1 MYNDYN
7 DQNRSD
13 SEYHYSYRSDDSG
26 FQPEQTPA
34 PVTPKKNKRGRA
46 GKAVALV
53 LCGALLIGGG
63 FGAGWYLN
71 NRDDTPAASVSGEPP
86 EEENRDGQIQIS
98 SREETPAT
106 TVGVTGSEKL
116 TFPQVYKAN
125 VDSCVSINVSSTK
138 VGYNIFGQPVQREA
152 VSSGSGFILTADG
165 YIVTNCHVVSG
176 ATGVQVT
183 LDDGTVYSAEV
194 VGSDAD
200 YDIAVLKVDPG
211 DTKLKPVVLGSSDSL
226 EVGEEVSTIGNPL
239 GELTFSLTHGIVSC
253 LDREINLDGTPFNM
267 IQITSAINPGNSGGP
282 LFNAY
287 GEVVGIVTA
296 KTSQSSNGTSAE
308 GLGFAIPIDD
318 VMAMLKDIM
327 ENGQVT
333 SHAYM
338 AVTVS
343 DAARYPQSGMSS
355 GAYLVEVTEDGPADK
370 AGLQA
375 GDVITMLGTTPITSQ
390 QDVKSALGSKTY
402 KAGDTATVTYV
413 REGQVYTTDLT
424 FGSTTEKPA
433 DPEPQASIQ
442 QPQQGQQDR
451 SYDDYY
457 GDMEDFFN
465 QFFGRYGRAS

>member
-1 MYNDYN
+1 MYNDNERINSGYP
-7 DQNRSD
+7 
-13 SEYHYSYRSDDSG
+13 YSPQPESG
-26 FQPEQTPA
+26 APQPEQTPI
-34 PVTPKKNKRGRA
+34 PWEEPRKHGR
-46 GKAVALV
+46 GKAKKVVAGV

-63 FGAGWYLN
+63 FGAGWMVK
-71 NRDDTPAASVSGEPP
+71 DWGKTETEVMV
-86 EEENRDGQIQIS
+86 S
-98 SREETPAT
+98 SRKPVEVQ
-106 TVGVTGSEKL
+106 TVAVTGSERL
-116 TFPQVYKAN
+116 SFPEIYKAN
-125 VDSCVSINVSSTK
+125 IDSCVSINTSTLA
-138 VGYNIFGQPVQREA
+138 GYNFFNQPVEVPSA
-152 VSSGSGFILTADG
+152 GSGFILTADG
-165 YIVTNCHVVSG
+165 YIATNCHVVNN
-176 ATGVQVT
+176 ATSVQVT
-183 LDDGTVYSAEV
+183 LNDGTTYDAQV

-211 DTKLKPVVLGSSDSL
+211 ETKLKPVVVGTSSKMN
-226 EVGEEVSTIGNPL
+226 VGDDVCTIGNPL
-239 GELTFSLTHGIVSC
+239 GELTFSMSEGIVSC
-253 LDREINLDGTPFNM
+253 IDREINLEGTPFNM

-355 GAYLVEVTEDGPADK
+355 GAYLVEVTEGGPADK

-433 DPEPQASIQ
+433 DPEPQSATQ

>member
-1 MYNDYN
+1 MYNDNERINSGYP
-7 DQNRSD
+7 
-13 SEYHYSYRSDDSG
+13 YSPQPESG
-26 FQPEQTPA
+26 APQPEQTPI
-34 PVTPKKNKRGRA
+34 PWEEPRKHGR
-46 GKAVALV
+46 GKAKKVVAGV

-63 FGAGWYLN
+63 FGAGWMVK
-71 NRDDTPAASVSGEPP
+71 DWGKTETEVMV
-86 EEENRDGQIQIS
+86 S
-98 SREETPAT
+98 SRKPVEVQ
-106 TVGVTGSEKL
+106 TVAVTGSERL
-116 TFPQVYKAN
+116 SFPEIYKAN
-125 VDSCVSINVSSTK
+125 IDSCVSINTSTLA
-138 VGYNIFGQPVQREA
+138 GYNFFNQPVEVPSA
-152 VSSGSGFILTADG
+152 GSGFILTADG
-165 YIVTNCHVVSG
+165 YIATNCHVVNN
-176 ATGVQVT
+176 ATSVQVT
-183 LDDGTVYSAEV
+183 LNDGTTYDAQV

-211 DTKLKPVVLGSSDSL
+211 ETKLKPVVVGTSSKMN
-226 EVGEEVSTIGNPL
+226 VGDDVCTIGNPL
-239 GELTFSLTHGIVSC
+239 GELTFSMSEGIVSC
-253 LDREINLDGTPFNM
+253 IDREINLEGTPFNM
-267 IQITSAINPGNSGGP
+267 IQVDTAINPGNSGGP

-355 GAYLVEVTEDGPADK
+355 GAYLVEVTEGGPADK

>member
-1 MYNDYN
+1 MYNDNERINSGYP
-7 DQNRSD
+7 
-13 SEYHYSYRSDDSG
+13 YSPQPESG
-26 FQPEQTPA
+26 APQPEQTPI
-34 PVTPKKNKRGRA
+34 PWEEPQKHGR
-46 GKAVALV
+46 GKAKKVVAGV

-63 FGAGWYLN
+63 FGAGWMVK
-71 NRDDTPAASVSGEPP
+71 DWGKTETEVMV
-86 EEENRDGQIQIS
+86 S
-98 SREETPAT
+98 SRKPVEVQ
-106 TVGVTGSEKL
+106 TVAVTGSERL
-116 TFPQVYKAN
+116 SFPEIYKAN
-125 VDSCVSINVSSTK
+125 IDSCVSINTSTLA
-138 VGYNIFGQPVQREA
+138 GYNFFNQPVEVPSA
-152 VSSGSGFILTADG
+152 GSGFILTADG
-165 YIVTNCHVVSG
+165 YIATNCHVVNN
-176 ATGVQVT
+176 ATSVQVT
-183 LDDGTVYSAEV
+183 LNDGTTYDAQV

-211 DTKLKPVVLGSSDSL
+211 ETKLKPVVVGTSSKMN
-226 EVGEEVSTIGNPL
+226 VGDDVCTIGNPL
-239 GELTFSLTHGIVSC
+239 GELTFSMSEGIVSC
-253 LDREINLDGTPFNM
+253 IDREINLDGTPFNM

-355 GAYLVEVTEDGPADK
+355 GAYLVEVTEGGPADK

>member
-1 MYNDYN
+1 MYNDNERINSGYP
-7 DQNRSD
+7 
-13 SEYHYSYRSDDSG
+13 YSPQPESG
-26 FQPEQTPA
+26 APQPEQTPI
-34 PVTPKKNKRGRA
+34 PWEEPRKHGR
-46 GKAVALV
+46 GKAKKVVAGV

-63 FGAGWYLN
+63 FGAGWMVKDWGKTETEVMVS
-71 NRDDTPAASVSGEPP
+71 NRKPVEV
-86 EEENRDGQIQIS
+86 Q
-98 SREETPAT
+98 
-106 TVGVTGSEKL
+106 TVAVTGSERL
-116 TFPQVYKAN
+116 SFPEIYKAN
-125 VDSCVSINVSSTK
+125 IDSCVSINTSTLA
-138 VGYNIFGQPVQREA
+138 GYNFFNQPVEVPSA
-152 VSSGSGFILTADG
+152 GSGFILTADG
-165 YIVTNCHVVSG
+165 YIATNCHVVNN
-176 ATGVQVT
+176 ATSVQVT
-183 LDDGTVYSAEV
+183 LNDGTTYDAQV

-211 DTKLKPVVLGSSDSL
+211 ETKLKPVVVGTSSKMN
-226 EVGEEVSTIGNPL
+226 VGDDVCTIGNPL
-239 GELTFSLTHGIVSC
+239 GELTFSMSEGIVSC
-253 LDREINLDGTPFNM
+253 IDREINLEGTPFNM

-355 GAYLVEVTEDGPADK
+355 GAYLVEVTEGGPADK

-433 DPEPQASIQ
+433 DPEPQASTQ

>member
-1 MYNDYN
+1 MYNDNERINSGYP
-7 DQNRSD
+7 
-13 SEYHYSYRSDDSG
+13 YSPQTESG
-26 FQPEQTPA
+26 APQPEQS
-34 PVTPKKNKRGRA
+34 PVPWEEPRKPGRGRA
-46 GKAVALV
+46 KKVVAGV

-63 FGAGWYLN
+63 FGAGWMVK
-71 NRDDTPAASVSGEPP
+71 DWGKTETEVMV
-86 EEENRDGQIQIS
+86 S
-98 SREETPAT
+98 SRQPVEVQ
-106 TVGVTGSEKL
+106 TVAVTGSERL
-116 TFPQVYKAN
+116 SFPEIYKAN
-125 VDSCVSINVSSTK
+125 IDSCVSINTSTLA
-138 VGYNIFGQPVQREA
+138 GYNFFNQPVEVPSA
-152 VSSGSGFILTADG
+152 GSGFILTEDG
-165 YIVTNCHVVSG
+165 YIATNCHVVSN
-176 ATGVQVT
+176 ATSVQVT
-183 LDDGTVYSAEV
+183 LNDGTTYDAQV

-211 DTKLKPVVLGSSDSL
+211 ETKLKPVVVGTSSKMN
-226 EVGEEVSTIGNPL
+226 VGDDVCTIGNPL
-239 GELTFSLTHGIVSC
+239 GELTFSMSEGIVSC
-253 LDREINLDGTPFNM
+253 IDREINLDGTPFNM

-296 KTSQSSNGTSAE
+296 KTSQSNNGTAAE

-355 GAYLVEVTEDGPADK
+355 GAYLVEVTEGGPADK

-433 DPEPQASIQ
+433 DPEPQSSTQ

>member
-1 MYNDYN
+1 MYNDNERINSGYP
-7 DQNRSD
+7 
-13 SEYHYSYRSDDSG
+13 YSPQPESG
-26 FQPEQTPA
+26 APQPEQTPI
-34 PVTPKKNKRGRA
+34 PWEEPRKHGR
-46 GKAVALV
+46 GKAKKVVAGV

-63 FGAGWYLN
+63 FGAGWMVK
-71 NRDDTPAASVSGEPP
+71 DWGKTETEVMV
-86 EEENRDGQIQIS
+86 S
-98 SREETPAT
+98 SRKPVEVQ
-106 TVGVTGSEKL
+106 TVAVTGSERL
-116 TFPQVYKAN
+116 SFPEIYKAN
-125 VDSCVSINVSSTK
+125 IDSCVSINTSTLA
-138 VGYNIFGQPVQREA
+138 GYNFFNQPVEVPSA
-152 VSSGSGFILTADG
+152 GSGFILTADG
-165 YIVTNCHVVSG
+165 YIATNCHVVNN
-176 ATGVQVT
+176 ATSVQVT
-183 LDDGTVYSAEV
+183 LNDGTTYDAQV

-211 DTKLKPVVLGSSDSL
+211 ETKLKPVVVGTSSKMN
-226 EVGEEVSTIGNPL
+226 VGDDVCTIGNPL
-239 GELTFSLTHGIVSC
+239 GELTFSMSEGIVSC
-253 LDREINLDGTPFNM
+253 IDREINLEGTPFNM

-355 GAYLVEVTEDGPADK
+355 GAYLGEVTEGGPADK

-375 GDVITMLGTTPITSQ
+375 GDVITMLGTTPLTSQ

>member
-1 MYNDYN
+1 MYNN
-7 DQNRSD
+7 DNENNGY
-13 SEYHYSYRSDDSG
+13 EYHYSYQPENNTV
-26 FQPEQTPA
+26 QPEQP
-34 PVTPKKNKRGRA
+34 PVPWEEPRKPKS
-46 GKAVALV
+46 GKAKRIVAGV
-53 LCGALLIGGG
+53 LCGALLLGGG
-63 FGAGWYLN
+63 FGVGW
-71 NRDDTPAASVSGEPP
+71 AAKNWGKTETQVMVSDRQPVEV
-86 EEENRDGQIQIS
+86 Q
-98 SREETPAT
+98 
-106 TVGVTGSEKL
+106 TVAVTGSEKL
-116 TFPQVYKAN
+116 SFPEIYKAN
-125 VDSCVSINVSSTK
+125 VDSCVSINSSSMAT
-138 VGYNIFGQPVQREA
+138 VGYNIFGQQVQREA

-165 YIVTNCHVVSG
+165 YIATNCHVINN
-176 ATGVQVT
+176 ATSVQVT
-183 LDDGTVYSAEV
+183 LDDGTTYDAQV

-211 DTKLKPVVLGSSDSL
+211 ETKLKPVV
-226 EVGEEVSTIGNPL
+226 VGTSGKMNVGDDVCTIGNPL
-239 GELTFSLTHGIVSC
+239 GELTFSMSEGIVSC
-253 LDREINLDGTPFNM
+253 IDREINLDGTPFNM

-296 KTSQSSNGTSAE
+296 KTSSDGNGTSAE

-318 VMAMLKDIM
+318 VMDMLKDIM

-355 GAYLVEVTEDGPADK
+355 GAYLVEVTKDGPADQ

-375 GDVITMLGTTPITSQ
+375 GDVITMLGTTPIASQ

-413 REGQVYTTDLT
+413 REGKVYTTEIT

-433 DPEPQASIQ
+433 DPEPQASVQ
-442 QPQQGQQDR
+442 QPSQGQQGG
-451 SYDDYY
+451 SYGDDYY

>member
-1 MYNDYN
+1 MYNDNERINSGYP
-7 DQNRSD
+7 
-13 SEYHYSYRSDDSG
+13 YSPQPESG
-26 FQPEQTPA
+26 APQPEQTPI
-34 PVTPKKNKRGRA
+34 PWEEPRKHGR
-46 GKAVALV
+46 GKAKKVVAGV

-63 FGAGWYLN
+63 FGAGWMVK
-71 NRDDTPAASVSGEPP
+71 DWGKTETEVMV
-86 EEENRDGQIQIS
+86 S
-98 SREETPAT
+98 SRKPVEVQ
-106 TVGVTGSEKL
+106 TVAVTGSERL
-116 TFPQVYKAN
+116 SFPEIYKAN
-125 VDSCVSINVSSTK
+125 IDSCVSINTSTLA
-138 VGYNIFGQPVQREA
+138 GYNFFNQPVEVPSA
-152 VSSGSGFILTADG
+152 GSGFILTADG
-165 YIVTNCHVVSG
+165 YIATNCHVVNN
-176 ATGVQVT
+176 ATSVQVT
-183 LDDGTVYSAEV
+183 LNDGTTYDAQV

-211 DTKLKPVVLGSSDSL
+211 ETKLKPVVVGTSSKMN
-226 EVGEEVSTIGNPL
+226 VGDDVCTIGNPL
-239 GELTFSLTHGIVSC
+239 GELTFSMSEGIVSC
-253 LDREINLDGTPFNM
+253 IDREINLEGTPFNM

-355 GAYLVEVTEDGPADK
+355 GAYLVEVTEGGPADK

>member
-1 MYNDYN
+1 MYNDNERINSGYP
-7 DQNRSD
+7 
-13 SEYHYSYRSDDSG
+13 YSPQPESG
-26 FQPEQTPA
+26 APQPEQTPI
-34 PVTPKKNKRGRA
+34 PWEEPRKHGR
-46 GKAVALV
+46 GKAKKVVAGV

-63 FGAGWYLN
+63 FGAGWMVK
-71 NRDDTPAASVSGEPP
+71 DWGKTETEVMV
-86 EEENRDGQIQIS
+86 S
-98 SREETPAT
+98 SRKPVEVQ
-106 TVGVTGSEKL
+106 TVAVTGSERL
-116 TFPQVYKAN
+116 SFPEIYKAN
-125 VDSCVSINVSSTK
+125 IDSCVSINTSTLA
-138 VGYNIFGQPVQREA
+138 GYNFFNQPVEVPSA
-152 VSSGSGFILTADG
+152 GSGFILTADG
-165 YIVTNCHVVSG
+165 YIATNCHVVNN
-176 ATGVQVT
+176 ATSVQVT
-183 LDDGTVYSAEV
+183 LNDGTTYDAQV

-211 DTKLKPVVLGSSDSL
+211 ETKLKPVVVGTSSKMN
-226 EVGEEVSTIGNPL
+226 VGDDVCTIGNPL
-239 GELTFSLTHGIVSC
+239 GELTFSMSEGIVSC
-253 LDREINLDGTPFNM
+253 IDREINLDGTPFNM

-355 GAYLVEVTEDGPADK
+355 GAYLVEVTEGGPADK

>member
-98 SREETPAT
+98 SREKAPAT
-106 TVGVTGSEKL
+106 TVSVTGGEKL

-239 GELTFSLTHGIVSC
+239 GAH
-253 LDREINLDGTPFNM
+253 
-267 IQITSAINPGNSGGP
+267 
-282 LFNAY
+282 
-287 GEVVGIVTA
+287 
-296 KTSQSSNGTSAE
+296 
-308 GLGFAIPIDD
+308 PI
-318 VMAMLKDIM
+318 LHHQ
-327 ENGQVT
+327 N
-333 SHAYM
+333 
-338 AVTVS
+338 
-343 DAARYPQSGMSS
+343 
-355 GAYLVEVTEDGPADK
+355 
-370 AGLQA
+370 
-375 GDVITMLGTTPITSQ
+375 
-390 QDVKSALGSKTY
+390 
-402 KAGDTATVTYV
+402 
-413 REGQVYTTDLT
+413 
-424 FGSTTEKPA
+424 
-433 DPEPQASIQ
+433 
-442 QPQQGQQDR
+442 
-451 SYDDYY
+451 
-457 GDMEDFFN
+457 
-465 QFFGRYGRAS
+465 

>member
-1 MYNDYN
+1 MYNDNERINSGYP
-7 DQNRSD
+7 
-13 SEYHYSYRSDDSG
+13 YSPQPESG
-26 FQPEQTPA
+26 APQPEQTPI
-34 PVTPKKNKRGRA
+34 PWEEPRKHGR
-46 GKAVALV
+46 GKAKKVVAGV

-63 FGAGWYLN
+63 FGAGWMVKDWGKTETEVMVS
-71 NRDDTPAASVSGEPP
+71 NRKPVEV
-86 EEENRDGQIQIS
+86 Q
-98 SREETPAT
+98 
-106 TVGVTGSEKL
+106 TVAVTGSERL
-116 TFPQVYKAN
+116 SFPEIYKAN
-125 VDSCVSINVSSTK
+125 IDSCVSINTSTLA
-138 VGYNIFGQPVQREA
+138 GYNFFNQPVEVPSA
-152 VSSGSGFILTADG
+152 GSGFILTADG
-165 YIVTNCHVVSG
+165 YIATNCHVVNN
-176 ATGVQVT
+176 ATSVQVT
-183 LDDGTVYSAEV
+183 LNDGTTYDAQV

-211 DTKLKPVVLGSSDSL
+211 ETKLKPVVVGTSSKMN
-226 EVGEEVSTIGNPL
+226 VGDDVCTIGNPL
-239 GELTFSLTHGIVSC
+239 GELTFSMSEGIVSC
-253 LDREINLDGTPFNM
+253 IDREINLEGTPFNM

-355 GAYLVEVTEDGPADK
+355 GAYLVEVTEGGPADK

-433 DPEPQASIQ
+433 DPEPQSATQ

>member
-1 MYNDYN
+1 MYNDNERINSGYP
-7 DQNRSD
+7 
-13 SEYHYSYRSDDSG
+13 YSPQPESG
-26 FQPEQTPA
+26 APQPEQP
-34 PVTPKKNKRGRA
+34 PVPWEEPRKPGR
-46 GKAVALV
+46 GKAKKVVAGG

-63 FGAGWYLN
+63 FGAGWMVK
-71 NRDDTPAASVSGEPP
+71 DWGKTETEVMV
-86 EEENRDGQIQIS
+86 S
-98 SREETPAT
+98 SRKPVEVQ
-106 TVGVTGSEKL
+106 TVAVTGSERL
-116 TFPQVYKAN
+116 SFPEIYKAN
-125 VDSCVSINVSSTK
+125 IDSCVSINTSTLA
-138 VGYNIFGQPVQREA
+138 GYNFFNQPVEVPSA
-152 VSSGSGFILTADG
+152 GSGFILTADG
-165 YIVTNCHVVSG
+165 YIATNCHVVNN
-176 ATGVQVT
+176 ATSVQVT
-183 LDDGTVYSAEV
+183 LNDGTTYDAQV

-211 DTKLKPVVLGSSDSL
+211 ETKLKPVVVGTSSKMN
-226 EVGEEVSTIGNPL
+226 VGDDVCTIGNPL
-239 GELTFSLTHGIVSC
+239 GELTFSMSEGIVSC
-253 LDREINLDGTPFNM
+253 IDREINLEGTPFNM

-355 GAYLVEVTEDGPADK
+355 GAYLVEVTEGGPADK

-433 DPEPQASIQ
+433 DPEPQSATQ

>member
-1 MYNDYN
+1 MYNDNERINSGYP
-7 DQNRSD
+7 
-13 SEYHYSYRSDDSG
+13 YSPQPESG
-26 FQPEQTPA
+26 APQPEQTPI
-34 PVTPKKNKRGRA
+34 PWEEPRKHGR
-46 GKAVALV
+46 GKAKKVVAGV

-63 FGAGWYLN
+63 FGAGWMVK
-71 NRDDTPAASVSGEPP
+71 DWGKTETEVMV
-86 EEENRDGQIQIS
+86 S
-98 SREETPAT
+98 SRKPVEVQ
-106 TVGVTGSEKL
+106 TVAVTGSERL
-116 TFPQVYKAN
+116 SFPEIYKAN
-125 VDSCVSINVSSTK
+125 IDSCVSINTSTLA
-138 VGYNIFGQPVQREA
+138 GYNFFNQPVEVPSA
-152 VSSGSGFILTADG
+152 GSGFILTADG
-165 YIVTNCHVVSG
+165 YIATNCHVVNN
-176 ATGVQVT
+176 ATSVQVT
-183 LDDGTVYSAEV
+183 LNDGTTYDAQV

-211 DTKLKPVVLGSSDSL
+211 ETKLKPVVVGTSSKMN
-226 EVGEEVSTIGNPL
+226 VGDDVCTIGNPL
-239 GELTFSLTHGIVSC
+239 GELTFSMSEGIVSC
-253 LDREINLDGTPFNM
+253 IDREINLEGTPFNM

-433 DPEPQASIQ
+433 DPEPQSATQ

>member
-1 MYNDYN
+1 MYNDNERINSGYP
-7 DQNRSD
+7 
-13 SEYHYSYRSDDSG
+13 YSPQPESG
-26 FQPEQTPA
+26 APQPEQTPI
-34 PVTPKKNKRGRA
+34 PWEEPRKHGR
-46 GKAVALV
+46 GKAKKVVAGV

-63 FGAGWYLN
+63 FGAGWMVKDWGKTETEVMVS
-71 NRDDTPAASVSGEPP
+71 NRKPVEV
-86 EEENRDGQIQIS
+86 Q
-98 SREETPAT
+98 
-106 TVGVTGSEKL
+106 TVAVTGSERL
-116 TFPQVYKAN
+116 SFPEIYKAN
-125 VDSCVSINVSSTK
+125 IDSCVSINTSTLA
-138 VGYNIFGQPVQREA
+138 GYNFFNQPVEVPSA
-152 VSSGSGFILTADG
+152 GSGFILTADG
-165 YIVTNCHVVSG
+165 YIATNCHVVNG
-176 ATGVQVT
+176 ATDVQVT
-183 LDDGTVYSAEV
+183 LNDGTTYDAQV

-211 DTKLKPVVLGSSDSL
+211 ETKLKPVVVGTSSKMN
-226 EVGEEVSTIGNPL
+226 VGDDVCTIGNPL
-239 GELTFSLTHGIVSC
+239 GELTFSMSEGIVSC
-253 LDREINLDGTPFNM
+253 IDREINLEGTPFNM

-355 GAYLVEVTEDGPADK
+355 GAYLVEVTEGGPADK

-433 DPEPQASIQ
+433 DPEPQSATQ

>member
-1 MYNDYN
+1 MYNDNERINSGYP
-7 DQNRSD
+7 
-13 SEYHYSYRSDDSG
+13 YSPQPESG
-26 FQPEQTPA
+26 APQPEQTPI
-34 PVTPKKNKRGRA
+34 PWEEPRKHGR
-46 GKAVALV
+46 GKAKKVVAGV

-63 FGAGWYLN
+63 FGAGWMVK
-71 NRDDTPAASVSGEPP
+71 DWGKSETEVMV
-86 EEENRDGQIQIS
+86 S
-98 SREETPAT
+98 SRKPVEVQ
-106 TVGVTGSEKL
+106 TVAVTGSERL
-116 TFPQVYKAN
+116 SFPEIYKAN
-125 VDSCVSINVSSTK
+125 IDSCVSINTSTLA
-138 VGYNIFGQPVQREA
+138 GYNFFNQPVEVPSA
-152 VSSGSGFILTADG
+152 GSGFILTADG
-165 YIVTNCHVVSG
+165 YIATNCHVVNN
-176 ATGVQVT
+176 ATSVQVT
-183 LDDGTVYSAEV
+183 LNDGTTYDAQV

-211 DTKLKPVVLGSSDSL
+211 ETKLKPVVVGTSSKMN
-226 EVGEEVSTIGNPL
+226 VGDDVCTIGNPL
-239 GELTFSLTHGIVSC
+239 GELTFSMSEGIVSC
-253 LDREINLDGTPFNM
+253 IDREINLEGTPFNM

-355 GAYLVEVTEDGPADK
+355 GAYLVEVTEGGPADK

>member
-1 MYNDYN
+1 MYDDNERTN
-7 DQNRSD
+7 
-13 SEYHYSYRSDDSG
+13 SEYHYSY
-26 FQPEQTPA
+26 QPENSA
-34 PVTPKKNKRGRA
+34 PQQSEQPPVPWEPQKPKH
-46 GKAVALV
+46 GKAKKVVAGV
-53 LCGALLIGGG
+53 LCGALLLGGG
-63 FGAGWYLN
+63 AGIGWAA
-71 NRDDTPAASVSGEPP
+71 RDWGKTETELA
-86 EEENRDGQIQIS
+86 IS
-98 SREETPAT
+98 SRQPVEVQ
-106 TVGVTGSEKL
+106 TVSVTGNEKL
-116 TFPQVYKAN
+116 SFPQIYKAN
-125 VDSCVSINVSSTK
+125 VDSCVSINTSALA
-138 VGYNIFGQPVQREA
+138 GYNFFNQPVEVA
-152 VSSGSGFILTADG
+152 SAGSGFILTEDG
-165 YIVTNCHVVSG
+165 YIATNCHVVNN
-176 ATGVQVT
+176 ATSVQVT
-183 LDDGTVYSAEV
+183 LNDGTTYDAQV

-211 DTKLKPVVLGSSDSL
+211 ETKLKPVVIGTSGNLN
-226 EVGEEVSTIGNPL
+226 VGDDVCTIGNPL
-239 GELTFSLTHGIVSC
+239 GELTFSMSEGIVSC
-253 LDREINLDGTPFNM
+253 IDREINLDGTPFNM

-296 KTSQSSNGTSAE
+296 KTSQSSNGTAAE

-318 VMAMLKDIM
+318 VMDMFKDIM

-343 DAARYPQSGMSS
+343 DASRYPQSGMSS
-355 GAYLVEVTEDGPADK
+355 GAYLVEVTKDGPADK

-413 REGQVYTTDLT
+413 RDGQVYTTDLT

-433 DPEPQASIQ
+433 DPEPQASTQQPQ
-442 QPQQGQQDR
+442 QPQQGG